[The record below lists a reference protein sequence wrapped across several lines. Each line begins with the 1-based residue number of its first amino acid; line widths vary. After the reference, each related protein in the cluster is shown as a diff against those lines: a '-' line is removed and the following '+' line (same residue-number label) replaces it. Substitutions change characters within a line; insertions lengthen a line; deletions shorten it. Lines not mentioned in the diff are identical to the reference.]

1 MWTEILVTNDVER
14 KDKLKQ
20 LLNAH
25 SILCRIKTIK
35 NENSTSYG
43 ILVPY
48 AEANISV
55 ELMLDNN
62 LN

>member
-1 MWTEILVTNDVER
+1 MWTEILVTNDLER
-14 KDKLKQ
+14 KNKLKE
-20 LLNAH
+20 LLGAN
-25 SILCRIKTIK
+25 SILCRIKKIK

-43 ILVPY
+43 ILVPCTEVNV
-48 AEANISV
+48 AV